1 MIITP
6 RNQTSPRLQA
16 THFSSTNDCGSV
28 RLNVVSTGSP
38 TGLVTSN
45 QLEREKEIVSI
56 QESSW
61 FEKVS
66 KYLETDETKRYDIV
80 LT

>member
-1 MIITP
+1 MSEKGRENLNTIQERNVIITP

-45 QLEREKEIVSI
+45 QLEREKE
-56 QESSW
+56 
-61 FEKVS
+61 
-66 KYLETDETKRYDIV
+66 
-80 LT
+80 